1 MIRIANENDIDC
13 ILKIYEHIHDAEEA
27 GEAVIG
33 WVRDVYPTYQTVLE
47 GLQKRSFRRGK

>member
-1 MIRIANENDIDC
+1 MIRRANENDIDR

-33 WVRDVYPTYQTVLE
+33 WDRNVYPTYQTVLE
-47 GLQKRSFRRGK
+47 GLAKKDLFV